1 MTSFRETRR
10 GSHSIRE
17 SLSHA
22 LEKRQSENCFRRLKP
37 PSELIDFCSNDYLGF
52 AKNRQLQRSILD
64 RLLIDSSLSSG
75 STGSRLITG
84 NTDLHE
90 RVENLVARFH
100 GAEAAL
106 IFNSGYDAN
115 IGLFSTLPR
124 RGDTIIYDSLCH
136 ASIRDGIRLSFAD
149 SYSFRHNDLGDLEGK
164 LSKSRGYIFIAVES
178 VYSMD
183 GDFAPLQEIVPLS
196 ENYGAHLIVDE
207 AHATGVFGV
216 LGKGRV
222 AELGL
227 GSQILARVHTFGKA
241 LGCHGA
247 VVLGSRTIR
256 SYLINLCRSFIYTTA
271 LSPHCIAAVDVA
283 YRRLQE
289 SVDELASLHSRID
302 LFIRSIPES
311 LKEQFI
317 PSRSPI
323 QSLVVPGN
331 AEVTSLASSVQCG
344 GFDVRPI
351 RSPTVPKGKERL
363 RLCLHSFNTNNEIIC
378 LHKTLE
384 ANVGLDTR

>member
-1 MTSFRETRR
+1 MRARETRR
-10 GSHSIRE
+10 GSHSFQK
-17 SLSHA
+17 SLGHA
-22 LEKRQSENCFRRLKP
+22 LEKRRSENGFRRLKL
-37 PSELIDFCSNDYLGF
+37 PSVLIDFCSNDYLGF
-52 AKNRQLQRSILD
+52 AKDQRLQRRILD
-64 RLLIDSSLSSG
+64 RSLADPWLSSG

-90 RVENLVARFH
+90 RVEDLVAHFH

-115 IGLFSTLPR
+115 IGLFSTLPK

-149 SYSFRHNDLGDLEGK
+149 SYSFRHNDLGELEK
-164 LSKSRGYIFIAVES
+164 KISKSRGHIFVAVES
-178 VYSMD
+178 VYSVD
-183 GDFAPLQEIVPLS
+183 GDFAPLQEITSLC
-196 ENYGAHLIVDE
+196 ENYAAQLTVDE
-207 AHATGVFGV
+207 AHATGVFGA
-216 LGKGRV
+216 LGRGRV

-227 GSQILARVHTFGKA
+227 GSQVFARVHTFGKA

-247 VVLGSRTIR
+247 IVLGSRTIR
-256 SYLINLCRSFIYTTA
+256 SYLINFCRSFIYTTA

-283 YRRLQE
+283 YRKLQE
-289 SVDELASLHSRID
+289 SADELSLLHSRID
-302 LFIRSIPES
+302 LFIGSIPES
-311 LKEQFI
+311 LKEQFV
-317 PSRSPI
+317 PSKSPI

-331 AEVTSLASSVQCG
+331 AEVTSLASSVQAG

-363 RLCLHSFNTNNEIIC
+363 RICLHSFNTNNEIIC

-384 ANVGLDTR
+384 ANVRSVIR